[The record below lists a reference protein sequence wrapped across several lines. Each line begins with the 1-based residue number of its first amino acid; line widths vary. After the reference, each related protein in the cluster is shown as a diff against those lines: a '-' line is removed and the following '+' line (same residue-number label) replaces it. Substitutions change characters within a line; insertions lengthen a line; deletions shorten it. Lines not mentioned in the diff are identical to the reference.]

1 MQADFLDR
9 ATDAAVPLRKAA
21 MLLHSMSQPDRR
33 WMLERVDAAQRA
45 RLEALLEELRAL
57 EFPIDAALVRESLG
71 SEASASI
78 TPEVPTTDLPDWS
91 VDEALEALRSE
102 PDDLIA
108 LLLRAGDW
116 PWAGEL
122 RTHLGAERLRA
133 VDASRYSL
141 ASEVSSVLL
150 DAAIRIAQSRVATLR
165 ERSAAPRRAKVP
177 AMTRHAP

>member
-9 ATDAAVPLRKAA
+9 ASDAASPLRKAA
-21 MLLHSMSQPDRR
+21 MLLHSMAQPDRR

-71 SEASASI
+71 SDTTAAI
-78 TPEVPTTDLPDWS
+78 APVVPTMDLSNWS
-91 VDEALEALRSE
+91 ADEALEVLQPE

-150 DAAIRIAQSRVATLR
+150 DAAVRIAQSRVATLR

-177 AMTRHAP
+177 VMMRHAP